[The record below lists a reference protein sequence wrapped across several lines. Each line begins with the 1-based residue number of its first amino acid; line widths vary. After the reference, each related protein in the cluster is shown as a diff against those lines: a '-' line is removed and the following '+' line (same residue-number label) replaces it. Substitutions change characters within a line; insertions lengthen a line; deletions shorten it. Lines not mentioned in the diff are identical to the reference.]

1 MKHTKL
7 TICCVLIASL
17 LGACANDLKYRDAK
31 RLQAESKPEEA
42 MALLE
47 SLTIEYPQN
56 TEYQTAL
63 ATLQERQANRLLTEA
78 DNYRITED
86 FANAAITYNK
96 VLKFQPNSPRA

>member
-42 MALLE
+42 MVLLE

-56 TEYQTAL
+56 TE
-63 ATLQERQANRLLTEA
+63 
-78 DNYRITED
+78 
-86 FANAAITYNK
+86 
-96 VLKFQPNSPRA
+96 